1 MVFAKQEII
10 TPSIL
15 EDVPLTATSAIVVDL
30 QAIQHNY
37 SHTEKHLKDGCQIAA
52 VVKADSYGLGMNP
65 VAQALYAQGCR
76 VFYVAFLEEGL
87 RLRQALPYKDAK
99 IFIFSGVLSGTENY
113 FIQQNLI
120 PVLVD
125 REQVKRWSD
134 FGRLKG
140 KTLPAVLHVDTGI
153 TRNGLSFQDV
163 MKISQDSNLLGSFDL
178 EMIISHLA
186 SSDESENSQ
195 NEEQRQAFERALK
208 MLPKA
213 PACLANSNGI
223 VLGEDY
229 HYDYVRP
236 GLGLYGY
243 ANPYPEVDQLKPSL
257 SIYGRIVQVQ
267 DVHPGQTIGYN
278 ATYRCT
284 TQKRLATLGIGYADG
299 IVRELSNKGHVYI
312 GGMAAPVI
320 GRISMDFMM
329 VDVTDVPESLI
340 HVNAWAT
347 LYPTAKNLRE
357 MAYLAGTAPYEL
369 LTSLGQRSHRI
380 YKDAADTIQSTVKNF
395 LSN

>member
-1 MVFAKQEII
+1 M
-10 TPSIL
+10 
-15 EDVPLTATSAIVVDL
+15 
-30 QAIQHNY
+30 
-37 SHTEKHLKDGCQIAA
+37 
-52 VVKADSYGLGMNP
+52 
-65 VAQALYAQGCR
+65 
-76 VFYVAFLEEGL
+76 
-87 RLRQALPYKDAK
+87 K

-113 FIQQNLI
+113 FIEANLI

-125 REQVKRWSD
+125 REQIKRWSD
-134 FGRLKG
+134 FARLKHE
-140 KTLPAVLHVDTGI
+140 TLPAVLHVDTGI

-186 SSDESENSQ
+186 SSDEGENSQ

-213 PACLANSNGI
+213 PASLANSNGI
-223 VLGEDY
+223 ALGKDY

-243 ANPYPEVDQLKPSL
+243 ANPYPEADQLKPSL

-329 VDVTDVPESLI
+329 VDVTDIPASLT

-347 LYPTAKNLRE
+347 LYPTAQNLRE

-369 LTSLGQRSHRI
+369 LTSLGQRRSHRV
-380 YKDAADTIQSTVKNF
+380 YNKAENSHETVTVGS
-395 LSN
+395 LAV

>member
-15 EDVPLTATSAIVVDL
+15 EEVPLTATSVVVVDL

-37 SHTEKHLKDGCQIAA
+37 LHTKKHLKAGSQIAA
-52 VVKADSYGLGMNP
+52 VVKADSYGLGMNQ

-76 VFYVAFLEEGL
+76 VFCVAFLEEGM
-87 RLRQALPYKDAK
+87 RLRQGLPYQDAK
-99 IFIFSGVLSGTENY
+99 IFVFCGVLAGTENY
-113 FIQQNLI
+113 FIEANLI

-125 REQVKRWSD
+125 REQIKRWSD
-134 FGRLKG
+134 FARLKN
-140 KTLPAVLHVDTGI
+140 KTLSAVLHVDTGMI
-153 TRNGLSFQDV
+153 RNGISFQDV
-163 MKISQDSNLLGSFDL
+163 MKISQDSSLLGSFNL

-186 SSDESENSQ
+186 SSDEIENPQ

-223 VLGEDY
+223 ALGEGY

-257 SIYGRIVQVQ
+257 SIYGRIVQLQ
-267 DVHPGQTIGYN
+267 DVQPGQTVGYN
-278 ATYRCT
+278 ATYTCT
-284 TQKRLATLGIGYADG
+284 THKRLATLGIGYADG
-299 IVRELSNKGHVYI
+299 IIRELSNKGHAYI

-329 VDVTDVPESLI
+329 VDVTDIPVSLC

-347 LYPTAKNLRE
+347 LYSTAQNLRE

-369 LTSLGQRSHRI
+369 LTSLGQRSHRVYI
-380 YKDAADTIQSTVKNF
+380 EIV
-395 LSN
+395 